1 MSIPEIN
8 MHGSVSDALLAVSLR
23 EPLELLEMRALAP
36 SLRDALAEE
45 LLCPE
50 WQAFVVELSQVW
62 NRFDHAVI
70 RGTPVLSDER
80 IAVLLALALNARF
93 KHYRG
98 NKIVKHFKM
107 SPWTNEL
114 SQTLRDGHF
123 HTDLNTASEPPR
135 ITLIHCRVPDPTPG
149 YGALRVA
156 RIPDLL
162 AELRRR
168 GADKTIRFLLRD
180 SVSIVDD
187 RAQGLWSGTMASE
200 STIRFHPETLKAAQ
214 RRGASFID
222 PLEEQL
228 DAIHDAALAVS
239 YPIELGMGD
248 TLLVSNVRAL
258 HYRGECTVQYLDFPR
273 HFQAR
278 QIHVLHLV
286 DEPSWPK

>member
-1 MSIPEIN
+1 MSLQELTLPT
-8 MHGSVSDALLAVSLR
+8 SVNDALLAATER
-23 EPLELLEMRALAP
+23 ETLESMETRALDP
-36 SLRDALAEE
+36 SLRRDLAEE
-45 LLCPE
+45 LSSPE
-50 WQAFVVELSQVW
+50 WKTFLVELSHVW

-70 RGTPVLSDER
+70 RGTPVLSDGR
-80 IAVLLALALNARF
+80 VALLLALALDSRF
-93 KHYRG
+93 KPYRG
-98 NKIVKHFKM
+98 SKVVKHFKM
-107 SPWTNEL
+107 SPWTTEL

-135 ITLIHCRVPDPTPG
+135 ITLIHCRIPDPTPG
-149 YGALRVA
+149 YGVLRVA
-156 RIPDLL
+156 RIHELL

-168 GADKTIRFLLRD
+168 GADKALRFLLRD
-180 SVSIVDD
+180 TVTIVDD
-187 RAQGLWSGTMASE
+187 RARGSWSGIMASE
-200 STIRFHPETLKAAQ
+200 SAIRFHPETLKAAQ

-228 DAIHDAALAVS
+228 DTIHEAALAVS
-239 YPIELGMGD
+239 HPVELGMGD

>member
-1 MSIPEIN
+1 MSIPELTLPTIVN
-8 MHGSVSDALLAVSLR
+8 DALLAVTVRETLESLEAR
-23 EPLELLEMRALAP
+23 VLDPSQRRLLAGEL
-36 SLRDALAEE
+36 SS
-45 LLCPE
+45 PE
-50 WQAFVVELSQVW
+50 WQDFLVELSRLW
-62 NRFDHAVI
+62 NRFDHVVM
-70 RGTPVLSDER
+70 RGTTALSDER
-80 IAVLLALALNARF
+80 IALLLALALNAGF
-93 KHYRG
+93 KPYRG

-107 SPWTNEL
+107 SPWTTEL
-114 SQTLRDGHF
+114 SHTLRDGHF

-149 YGALRVA
+149 YGILRVA
-156 RIPDLL
+156 RVGDLL

-168 GADKTIRFLLRD
+168 GADKALRFLLRD
-180 SVSIVDD
+180 TVTIVDD
-187 RAQGLWSGTMASE
+187 RAQGSWSGTMASE
-200 STIRFHPETLKAAQ
+200 SAIRFHPETLKAAQ

-228 DAIHDAALAVS
+228 DAIHEVALSVS
-239 YPIELGMGD
+239 HPIELGMGD
-248 TLLVSNVRAL
+248 TLLVSNIRAL